1 MEVNEQEW
9 LGDGYMAGLIIFC
22 FFFFFFNMHLKF
34 PIIKSEK

>member
-22 FFFFFFNMHLKF
+22 FFFFFNMHLKF